1 MKLTGT
7 IQKRDLEGG
16 VFVLAADD
24 GKVYSLSGG
33 DRGLKKPGARVEVE
47 GQVDSNAVG
56 IAMAGPVFKVT
67 SYKAI

>member
-16 VFVLAADD
+16 VFVLATDD
-24 GKVYSLSGG
+24 GKIYSLTGG

-56 IAMAGPVFKVT
+56 ISMVGPIFRVS